1 MKGLIFL
8 GLLFFCATVSAAP
21 EVSDE
26 ARKRFDAAEVAREQG
41 KLKIAAD
48 AYKEAIEASPFY
60 WDAHA
65 GYLSALRG
73 LDDFTGASE
82 FYAGLLK
89 AHQSSLDLNVY
100 AAGAQAPA
108 DAYAALKELN
118 NEYQVNSE
126 TLRISIEFGRAAILV
141 GEYKNAEK
149 ALKAALKVKEHSL
162 TARTLLGDAYLH
174 DGKHT
179 KARKE
184 YEANLVLDSSHI
196 PSLIRVS
203 VCWHRAKKSDR
214 AIASLTKLVAEENL
228 PELVSAHWTL
238 CLIYTELGRID
249 DAIKTLDTI
258 LAIHKENPPA
268 LIAKGQLL
276 LDKNQPMEAVK
287 VFEEAVELTKSPLA
301 HFCLAWAYEVGADA
315 PEVDEAKQTER
326 LTAAAEQYAKA
337 ARGDPGARP
346 RDSLGFMQLRLGEHR
361 DAITQFK
368 RARDIDPG
376 FATASNNLGLASDMA
391 DNTSEAMKRYDTV
404 LAKIE
409 KKNLRAMVSLGLDYW
424 LQGRMPKAIKK
435 FKEALK
441 VDPKDDL
448 IYTFMGDV
456 HYDNRKLKD
465 AIRAY
470 KKAVAINPKNFTAWY
485 HMGIAYDVDKKLD
498 DAKDAYKSA
507 LDAKP
512 DPPADLWRRYGWVN
526 LDVKEYDEALKAFKE
541 YIQMVGTDET
551 IEEVIAELEEAN
563 K

>member
-1 MKGLIFL
+1 MKGLLSL
-8 GLLFFCATVSAAP
+8 GLLFFSAAVFAAP

-26 ARKRFDAAEVAREQG
+26 ARRKFDVAEVAREQG
-41 KLKIAAD
+41 KLKIAAES
-48 AYKEAIEASPFY
+48 YKEAITASPFY
-60 WDAHA
+60 WDAHS

-73 LDDFTGASE
+73 LDDYAESSE
-82 FYAGLLK
+82 FYARLLK
-89 AHQSSLDLNVY
+89 AHQSSLDLKVY
-100 AAGAQAPA
+100 AAAAQVPA
-108 DAYAALKELN
+108 KAYAALKELN
-118 NEYQVNSE
+118 DDYQVNTE
-126 TLRISIEFGRAAILV
+126 TLRISIEFGRAAVLA
-141 GEYKNAEK
+141 GESRTAEK
-149 ALKAALKVKEHSL
+149 ALKAALKVKEDSL
-162 TARTLLGDAYLH
+162 TARTLLGDLYLH
-174 DGKHT
+174 DGKHA

-184 YEANLVLDSSHI
+184 YEANLELDSSHI
-196 PSLIRVS
+196 PSLIRVNI
-203 VCWHRAKKSDR
+203 CWHRAKKSDK
-214 AIASLTKLVAEENL
+214 AIEGLTKLVAEENL
-228 PELVSAHWTL
+228 PELVAAHWTL

-249 DAIKTLDTI
+249 DAIKTLDAV

-276 LDKNQPMEAVK
+276 LDKELPMEAVK
-287 VFEEAVELTKSPLA
+287 VFAVAVELTKSPLA

-315 PEVDEAKQTER
+315 PEVDEAKRTER

-346 RDSLGFMQLRLGEHR
+346 RDSLGFMLLRLGEHR

-368 RARDIDPG
+368 RARDIDPQ

-391 DNTSEAMKRYDTV
+391 DNTSEAMKRYNTV

-409 KKNLRAMVSLGLDYW
+409 KKNLRAIVSLGLDYW

-441 VDPKDDL
+441 IDPKDDL

-456 HYDNRKLKD
+456 HYDNKKLKD

-470 KKAVAINPKNFTAWY
+470 KKAVAINPKNFTAWF
-485 HMGIAYDVDKKLD
+485 HMGIAYDVDKKTE
-498 DAKDAYKSA
+498 DAKDAYKAA

-526 LDVKEYDEALKAFKE
+526 LDLKEYDEALKAFKE
-541 YIQMVGTDET
+541 YLQMVGSDET
-551 IEEVIAELEEAN
+551 VEEVIKEIEEAN